1 MLGTRD
7 IFTFKFLGREPSLK
21 DLLLPLPPIV
31 SSALLGQKISSKKE
45 IDAVIAD
52 LSERRKLEIHR
63 NADLILHG
71 GRMEKEALE
80 DLARQHNIEFS
91 KGDSQ
96 YLIVHHLF
104 GKIGFDRLQ
113 SALTDILAPS
123 EIETKGTFAEYKA
136 PLIEITETKLI
147 AWATELESHLEHLLS
162 NGSKDTRQVKVRLER
177 TPDGSVIVGVYYQR
191 PDVDGKDVQRIS
203 RSKVKQV
210 VQKVFKRSAGD
221 TYFVIKPGKDRTRI
235 MFKSPDR
242 PLAKS
247 IRTALGQ
254 TIWKST
260 NAISE
265 TPLTAYNLSV
275 FKLPDFALALAGDS
289 GDIEKIALSE
299 INVRAVSGNLLRVKT
314 DKRNGDAL
322 TDFRSISRGARVL
335 VEDSEV
341 ESVIIKFLPKKDKRR
356 VLAKAKL
363 YPNKIEIDEQHW
375 DLVNTHLA
383 AWGVING

>member
-21 DLLLPLPPIV
+21 DLLLPLPASV
-31 SSALLGQKISSKKE
+31 SSGLLGQRINNKKD
-45 IDAVIAD
+45 IDICIAGLTD
-52 LSERRKLEIHR
+52 HRKLEIYR

-80 DLARQHNIEFS
+80 DLARQNDIGFS

-96 YLIVHHLF
+96 YLIVHLIF
-104 GKIGFDRLQ
+104 RKIGYDRLQ

-136 PLIEITETKLI
+136 PFIEISETKLI
-147 AWATELESHLEHLLS
+147 AWATELESLLESLLS
-162 NGSKDTRQVKVRLER
+162 KGSKDTRQVKVRLER
-177 TPDGSVIVGVYYQR
+177 TPDGSVIVGIYYQR
-191 PDVDGKDVQRIS
+191 PDVDGKDVQRVSKS
-203 RSKVKQV
+203 RVKQV

-221 TYFVIKPGKDRTRI
+221 TYFVIKPGKDRSRI

-242 PLAKS
+242 PLARS

-254 TIWKST
+254 TIWKT
-260 NAISE
+260 TEAISE
-265 TPLTAYNLSV
+265 TPITAYNLSV
-275 FKLPDFALALAGDS
+275 FKSPDFTLSLADVS
-289 GDIEKIALSE
+289 GDIEKIALAE
-299 INVRAVSGNLLRVKT
+299 VNVRAVSGNLLRVKT

-322 TDFRSISRGARVL
+322 TDFRSISRGAHVL
-335 VEDSEV
+335 VEESEV
-341 ESVIIKFLPKKDKRR
+341 ESVLIKFLPKKDKRK